1 MKKKFDMQ
9 DMPHREIARQQ
20 READPF
26 IDAVLRSI
34 PKEERESFTESQ
46 ISALSRALT
55 RTRFQSNHIVDARL
69 NIPLFFARFYV
80 VFLLGKDRRG
90 KARQR
95 LIERRRRFSLV
106 AGLVLTLAVGLVLAT
121 VIFVAV
127 FLLLY
132 VLKSAM
138 GIDLF
143 PDMHLR
149 DLFP

>member
-1 MKKKFDMQ
+1 MKKRFDLR

-34 PKEERESFTESQ
+34 SREDRESFTEAQ
-46 ISALSRALT
+46 IAALSRALT
-55 RTRFQSNHIVDARL
+55 RTRLQSNHLIDARL
-69 NIPLFFARFYV
+69 NIPLVFTRFYM
-80 VFLLGKDRRG
+80 VFLFGKDRRG
-90 KARQR
+90 KVRQR

-106 AGLVLTLAVGLVLAT
+106 SGLVLSLVVSLVMVV
-121 VIFVAV
+121 VIFVAI

-132 VLKSAM
+132 VLKSLM

-149 DLFP
+149 DLFS